1 MTLKR
6 NLEKLCCLTLL
17 LINVSLVSAQQ
28 HSKTK
33 VKVIFADDFKK
44 DKGLWVSEFEQAA
57 TSSMKISQGKL
68 DVIATAGGT
77 VWYKKKLQGNI
88 MITYNATVIDAGGK
102 NDRVS
107 DMNTF
112 WMATNPSS
120 EKINNQSGKFESYDN
135 LHLYYAG
142 IGGHD
147 NETTRFRKYTGK
159 GQKAVLKE
167 YTDKEHLLEGN
178 KKYAIKIMV
187 NNGLVQYFVNDNLF
201 WEYQDDAPY
210 KEGYFGF
217 RTYISHQIYEDF
229 KVYQLPEANI
239 VSKDSIALENALVR
253 VMKNATV
260 KSATDAA
267 IFGKRMVVA
276 LTPLDCKSAA
286 GIKIVKRGEI
296 IVFKSEES
304 YSIEKGDY
312 YEVAFKLKH
321 PEPKGPEE
329 WLEPLKNKIVY
340 EDELFRVFEERLAP
354 GDTREL
360 HSHSQRIVVRLNN
373 VQLTDPRFKPNGA
386 PGEGIQVP
394 NTVKFAEPMVHV
406 VKNLS
411 TDTPLFNIIIE
422 FKTPIYNNKK

>member
-1 MTLKR
+1 MKLKG
-6 NLEKLCCLTLL
+6 NQYLLFCLTLL
-17 LINVSLVSAQQ
+17 LIYGSNSNAQQ
-28 HSKTK
+28 LAKLKSKI
-33 VKVIFADDFKK
+33 IFSDDFKK
-44 DKGLWVSEFEQAA
+44 DKSLWVSEFEIPA
-57 TSSMKISQGKL
+57 TSSMQISDGKL

-77 VWYKKKLQGNI
+77 VWYKNKLQGNI
-88 MITYNATVIDAGGK
+88 MITYNATVVDAGGK

-107 DMNTF
+107 DMNAF

-120 EKINNQSGKFESYDN
+120 ENIFNQSGKFESYDN
-135 LHLYYAG
+135 LQLYYAG
-142 IGGHD
+142 IGGHN

-159 GQKAVLKE
+159 GQKEILKE
-167 YTDKEHLLEGN
+167 YTDKSHLLEGN

-187 NNGLVQYFVNDNLF
+187 NNGLVQYFVNDILF
-201 WEYQDDAPY
+201 WEYKDASPY

-229 KVYQLPEANI
+229 KVYQLNEPKTE
-239 VSKDSIALENALVR
+239 SEDSIALENDYVR

-260 KSATDAA
+260 KTAADA
-267 IFGKRMVVA
+267 ILFGKRLIVA
-276 LTPLDCKSAA
+276 LTPLECKSTT
-286 GIKIVKRGEI
+286 GIKSLNRGEI
-296 IVFKSEES
+296 AVFNSEES
-304 YSIEKGDY
+304 YSIPKGDY
-312 YEVAFKLKH
+312 FEVAFKKNH

-354 GDTREL
+354 GDTRQL
-360 HSHSQRIVVRLNN
+360 HSHSQRVVIRLNK

-422 FKTPIYNNKK
+422 FKTTIYNNQK

>member
-1 MTLKR
+1 MKHKR
-6 NLEKLCCLTLL
+6 NHYLLFCLALL
-17 LINVSLVSAQQ
+17 FINASTVFAQAKVSKQA
-28 HSKTK
+28 
-33 VKVIFADDFKK
+33 KVIFADNFKK

-57 TSSMKISQGKL
+57 TSSMQINQGKL

-77 VWYKKKLQGNI
+77 VWYKNELKGNI
-88 MITYNATVIDAGGK
+88 MITYNATVVDAGGK

-112 WMATNPSS
+112 WMASNPSS
-120 EKINNQSGKFESYDN
+120 ENINYQSGKFESYDN

-159 GQKAVLKE
+159 GQKAILKE
-167 YTDKEHLLEGN
+167 YTDKEHLLVGN
-178 KKYAIKIMV
+178 KKYAIKIIV
-187 NNGLVQYFVNDNLF
+187 NNGLVQYFVNDNLY
-201 WEYQDDAPY
+201 WEYKDASPY
-210 KEGYFGF
+210 TEGYFGF

-229 KVYQLPEANI
+229 KVFQLNETKI
-239 VSKDSIALENALVR
+239 VSKDSIALENDFVR

-260 KSATDAA
+260 KTAA
-267 IFGKRMVVA
+267 DSEIFGKRIVVA
-276 LTPLDCKSAA
+276 LTELKYKSNA
-286 GIKIVKRGEI
+286 GIKTMQRGEI
-296 IVFKSEES
+296 IVFNPEEYS
-304 YSIEKGDY
+304 SIEKGDY
-312 YEVAFKLKH
+312 FEVAFKLTH

-340 EDELFRVFEERLAP
+340 EDDLFRVFEERLAP

>member
-1 MTLKR
+1 MKLKR
-6 NLEKLCCLTLL
+6 NHYLILCLSLFF
-17 LINVSLVSAQQ
+17 INASTVFSQA
-28 HSKTK
+28 
-33 VKVIFADDFKK
+33 KVIFADNFKK

-77 VWYKKKLQGNI
+77 IWYKNKLQGNI
-88 MITYNATVIDAGGK
+88 MITYNATVVDAGGK

-112 WMATNPSS
+112 WMASNPSS
-120 EKINNQSGKFESYDN
+120 ENSINQTGKFESYDN

-147 NETTRFRKYTGK
+147 NETTRFRKYIGK
-159 GQKAVLKE
+159 GQKAILKE
-167 YTDKEHLLEGN
+167 YTDKEHLLVGN
-178 KKYAIKIMV
+178 QKYAIKIIV

-201 WEYQDDAPY
+201 WEYKDASPY
-210 KEGYFGF
+210 TEGYFGF

-229 KVYQLPEANI
+229 KVFQLNETKI
-239 VSKDSIALENALVR
+239 VSEDSIALENDFVR

-260 KSATDAA
+260 KTAVDAA
-267 IFGKRMVVA
+267 IFGKRIVVA
-276 LTPLDCKSAA
+276 LMELKYKSNA
-286 GIKIVKRGEI
+286 GIKTMQRGEI
-296 IVFKSEES
+296 IVFNPEES

-312 YEVAFKLKH
+312 FEVAFKLTH

-360 HSHSQRIVVRLNN
+360 HSHSQRIVVRLNK

>member
-1 MTLKR
+1 
-6 NLEKLCCLTLL
+6 
-17 LINVSLVSAQQ
+17 
-28 HSKTK
+28 
-33 VKVIFADDFKK
+33 
-44 DKGLWVSEFEQAA
+44 
-57 TSSMKISQGKL
+57 MKISQGKL

-77 VWYKKKLQGNI
+77 VWYKNKLKGNI
-88 MITYNATVIDAGGK
+88 MITYNATVVDAGGK

-112 WMATNPSS
+112 WMASNPSS
-120 EKINNQSGKFESYDN
+120 ENINNQSGKFESYDN

-147 NETTRFRKYTGK
+147 NETTRFRKYTGN
-159 GQKAVLKE
+159 GQKPVLKE
-167 YTDKEHLLEGN
+167 YTDKEHLLVGN
-178 KKYAIKIMV
+178 KKYAIKIIV
-187 NNGLVQYFVNDNLF
+187 NNGLVQYFVNDNLY
-201 WEYQDDAPY
+201 WEYKDESPY

-217 RTYISHQIYEDF
+217 RTYISHQTYEDF
-229 KVYQLPEANI
+229 KVYQLSETKI
-239 VSKDSIALENALVR
+239 VSNDSIALENDYVR

-260 KSATDAA
+260 KTATDNAL
-267 IFGKRMVVA
+267 FGKRMIVA
-276 LTPLDCKSAA
+276 LTPLKCKSTA
-286 GIKIVKRGEI
+286 GIKIVERGEI
-296 IVFKSEES
+296 IVFNPEDS
-304 YSIEKGDY
+304 YSIQKGDY
-312 YEVAFKLKH
+312 FEVAFKRIH
-321 PEPKGPEE
+321 PEPKGPEV

-340 EDELFRVFEERLAP
+340 EDDLFRVFEERLAP

-360 HSHSQRIVVRLNN
+360 HSHSQRIVVRLNK

-386 PGEGIQVP
+386 PEEGIQVP

>member
-1 MTLKR
+1 MKLKR
-6 NLEKLCCLTLL
+6 NQYLLFCLALL
-17 LINVSLVSAQQ
+17 FINASTVFAQA
-28 HSKTK
+28 K
-33 VKVIFADDFKK
+33 VNKQAKVIFADNFKK

-77 VWYKKKLQGNI
+77 IWFKNKLQGNI
-88 MITYNATVIDAGGK
+88 MITYNATVVDAGGK

-112 WMATNPSS
+112 WMATNPTS
-120 EKINNQSGKFESYDN
+120 ENINNQSGKFESYDN

-159 GQKAVLKE
+159 GQKAILKE
-167 YTDKEHLLEGN
+167 YTDKEHLLVGN
-178 KKYAIKIMV
+178 QKYAIKIIV

-201 WEYQDDAPY
+201 WEYKDDAPY

-229 KVYQLPEANI
+229 KVYQLNEAKI
-239 VSKDSIALENALVR
+239 VSKDSIALENDFVR

-260 KSATDAA
+260 KTAA
-267 IFGKRMVVA
+267 DSEIFGKRIVVA
-276 LTPLDCKSAA
+276 LTELKYKSNA
-286 GIKIVKRGEI
+286 GIKTMQRGEI
-296 IVFKSEES
+296 IVFNPEES
-304 YSIEKGDY
+304 SSIEKGDY
-312 YEVAFKLKH
+312 FEVAFKLTH

-354 GDTREL
+354 GDTRQL
-360 HSHSQRIVVRLNN
+360 HSHSQRVVVRLNK

-411 TDTPLFNIIIE
+411 ADTPLFNIIIE

>member
-1 MTLKR
+1 MKLKR
-6 NLEKLCCLTLL
+6 NHYQLFFLALL
-17 LINVSLVSAQQ
+17 FINASTVFAQA
-28 HSKTK
+28 
-33 VKVIFADDFKK
+33 KVIFADNFKK

-77 VWYKKKLQGNI
+77 VWYKNKLKGNI
-88 MITYNATVIDAGGK
+88 MITYYATVVDAGGK

-112 WMATNPSS
+112 WMASNPSS
-120 EKINNQSGKFESYDN
+120 ENIFNQSGKFESYDN

-147 NETTRFRKYTGK
+147 NETTRFRKYTGN
-159 GQKAVLKE
+159 GQKPVLKE
-167 YTDKEHLLEGN
+167 YTDKEHLLVGN
-178 KKYAIKIMV
+178 KKYAIKIIV
-187 NNGLVQYFVNDNLF
+187 NNGLVQYFVNDNLY
-201 WEYQDDAPY
+201 WEYKDESPY

-229 KVYQLPEANI
+229 KVYQLSETKI
-239 VSKDSIALENALVR
+239 VSNDSIPLENDYVR

-260 KSATDAA
+260 KTATDNAL
-267 IFGKRMVVA
+267 FGKRMIVA
-276 LTPLDCKSAA
+276 LTPLKCKSTL
-286 GIKIVKRGEI
+286 GIKIVERGEI
-296 IVFKSEES
+296 IVFNPEDS
-304 YSIEKGDY
+304 YSIQKGDY
-312 YEVAFKLKH
+312 FEVAFKRIH
-321 PEPKGPEE
+321 PEPKGPEV
-329 WLEPLKNKIVY
+329 WLEPLKNKMVY
-340 EDELFRVFEERLAP
+340 EDDLFRVFEERLAP

-360 HSHSQRIVVRLNN
+360 HSHSQRVVVRLNK

-386 PGEGIQVP
+386 PEEGIQEP

-411 TDTPLFNIIIE
+411 TDTSLFNIIIE

>member
-1 MTLKR
+1 MKLKR
-6 NLEKLCCLTLL
+6 NHYQLFFLALL
-17 LINVSLVSAQQ
+17 FINASTVFAQAR
-28 HSKTK
+28 
-33 VKVIFADDFKK
+33 VIFADNFKK
-44 DKGLWVSEFEQAA
+44 DKGLWVSEFEQSA

-77 VWYKKKLQGNI
+77 VWYKNKLKGNI
-88 MITYNATVIDAGGK
+88 MITYYATVVDAGGK

-112 WMATNPSS
+112 WMASNPSS
-120 EKINNQSGKFESYDN
+120 ENIFNQSGKFESYDN

-147 NETTRFRKYTGK
+147 NETTRFRKYTGN
-159 GQKAVLKE
+159 GQKPVLKE
-167 YTDKEHLLEGN
+167 YTDKEHLLVGN
-178 KKYAIKIMV
+178 KKYAIKIIV
-187 NNGLVQYFVNDNLF
+187 NNGLVQYFVNDNLY
-201 WEYQDDAPY
+201 WEYKDESPY

-217 RTYISHQIYEDF
+217 RTYISHQTYEDF
-229 KVYQLPEANI
+229 KVYQLSETKI
-239 VSKDSIALENALVR
+239 VSKDSIALENDYVR

-260 KSATDAA
+260 KTATDNAL
-267 IFGKRMVVA
+267 FGKRMIVA
-276 LTPLDCKSAA
+276 LTPLKCKSTL
-286 GIKIVKRGEI
+286 GIKTLERGEI
-296 IVFKSEES
+296 IVFNPEDS
-304 YSIEKGDY
+304 YSIQKGDY
-312 YEVAFKLKH
+312 FEVAFKRIH
-321 PEPKGPEE
+321 PEPKGPEV
-329 WLEPLKNKIVY
+329 WLEPLKNKMVY
-340 EDELFRVFEERLAP
+340 EDDLFRVFEERLAP

-360 HSHSQRIVVRLNN
+360 HSHSQRIVVRLNK

-386 PGEGIQVP
+386 PEEGIQVP